1 MNKIRFHKI
10 TFQDAVIY
18 DEWRWTLETSIISK
32 CSGFAGGNWDPSYML
47 CMRAKLPKSK
57 TVTFKAK
64 PNVNPGLFQIN
75 WNNPVFAKLE
85 PIDDLMAAY
94 RTPCEGDSGSGQMF
108 LAYDKFGGQNSKTF
122 KLILAAIYKGRTS
135 SKFKVKGKKF
145 TLRCGAYT
153 YDADADD
160 YIESLAI
167 SQSISSPKIYN
178 WIRKIIKT
186 Y

>member
-108 LAYDKFGGQNSKTF
+108 LAYDKFGGENSKTF
-122 KLILAAIYKGRTS
+122 KFILAAIYHGGS
-135 SKFKVKGKKF
+135 SKSKKSHVP
-145 TLRCGAYT
+145 CGSYT
-153 YDADADD
+153 YNAVADD
-160 YIESLAI
+160 YIESKAV

-178 WIRKIIKT
+178 WIRRVIKT
-186 Y
+186 H